1 MSYIKF
7 FPSILKDD
15 DIVDENVLWKAGYV
29 IYDLNNVDPD
39 ILSFLQ
45 KRIDLAYPLSF
56 WEENIETWPEL
67 VMHKNFPFKKSYII
81 KAGRKEI
88 FCLTLTAL
96 DIRAE
101 NNSFNYSF
109 TLAAKYLFLI
119 GYSPSGSAHPERFYN
134 RLSFLK
140 ETSMK
145 DFEKDYYL
153 RSFIKNAEDLCADCI
168 KYESFL
174 TWQSYEDL

>member
-15 DIVDENVLWKAGYV
+15 DVVDENVLWKAGYV
-29 IYDLNNVDPD
+29 IYDLNNVVPD

-56 WEENIETWPEL
+56 WEESIETWPEL

-109 TLAAKYLFLI
+109 TLAAK
-119 GYSPSGSAHPERFYN
+119 
-134 RLSFLK
+134 
-140 ETSMK
+140 
-145 DFEKDYYL
+145 
-153 RSFIKNAEDLCADCI
+153 
-168 KYESFL
+168 
-174 TWQSYEDL
+174 